1 MKKSIAIFSAAG
13 FAPAALRFCLSSILR
28 IGNIRYLEPVCEAAA
43 ADLGQNHAVVGV
55 GGMNDL

>member
-43 ADLGQNHAVVGV
+43 AVVGS
-55 GGMNDL
+55 GYAHSIPPN

>member
-28 IGNIRYLEPVCEAAA
+28 IGNMRDLEPVCEAAV
-43 ADLGQNHAVVGV
+43 AVVGS
-55 GGMNDL
+55 GYAHSIPTH